1 MENNHGLK
9 LVLTS
14 GVFVW
19 LLNCAFASSLVTV
32 FDDAVPG
39 QDRKANR
46 AVVVALESRG
56 FKVETLDVAGMANL
70 SRDRHAALVL
80 PSCEAIPRPVAA
92 SALSF
97 VQAGGPT
104 VFTGGPM
111 LDKEVFRRD
120 GRWYTREMVEAE
132 LARTPIGFRPPCLYA
147 GFNERAW
154 HRVHNGRA
162 LEGSFFRREGD
173 CFHLSTVPLMGW
185 DVFHSP
191 RGVRFFGDGETMFT
205 FTAKADET
213 NTVLSV
219 EFVESD
225 GSRWVATPPI
235 GVDWTR
241 VTLSRNDFRYWRDS
255 SAKGRG
261 GPGDHFNPERAIDIG
276 LGFSQS
282 HTPVMAGRAGS
293 VWFRDFGSC
302 RDPFAGAGAEPEVN
316 VPEQDCVYP
325 RYKTMRVSGELCAVP
340 RPQGEG
346 FGQGIC
352 WRFIPLRTVRAVD
365 AVAQERDPPA
375 ECMGRANTG
384 WPRSCAA
391 EGGEGAAEWMLLER
405 RPGKPARRLAGMAV
419 AASCD
424 PPAECTGRAN
434 TGGPRSCASAG
445 ERGAGVADM
454 VARLVSESR
463 LYCAGTDK
471 FAYFPGEPIRVGADW
486 YGPATSAEAE
496 VCDAEGRVV
505 WRGVLTN
512 GVAVTCPAALRPSY
526 ASCRV
531 SVRLGNDAIVHE
543 FAVLPDGPD
552 APGDFIT
559 VKDGNFMLHGKPW
572 YPVGVNFWPGYIA
585 GMAHK
590 DYWDGWMRGE
600 AYSPALVERDLAHFA
615 AMGGTMI
622 SIQAPAVKHVRNLL
636 DVLRRCRAHGI
647 YVNLYVGWASPLDF
661 RDKEG
666 AEFLAAGRLVG
677 NATIIAYDTI
687 WEPGNHLFKNDAA
700 RARWD
705 AAWRQWIID
714 QYGSVAR
721 AERDWGVSAR
731 RNAKGEVIGPMDK
744 WFVEDGP
751 WRVQMAAYRRF
762 MDNAT
767 SRAWNDATQRLRAL
781 DPNHLVSFRQGN
793 TLPYDFALSGPVR
806 HIDFICPEGYAVPDT
821 DAGEAAIG
829 WITRYVDATTGGKPI
844 VWSEFGRNTWDARTM
859 EASPAGIKKQ
869 GTYSA
874 RFYRAALRAGANGT
888 VPWWWPGGY
897 RVGEKS
903 DYGII
908 APSGEERPAARLIRE
923 YAPVFRAARSRA
935 VPNEWTTFDR
945 DAHAG
950 GYCQAA
956 FGEGADAYAAAQAK
970 GKMLGVRLDGAEF
983 DSGNCPLVAVGG
995 VPHDGTN
1002 PPKHLDAE
1010 FDMFT
1015 TERVGDTIVVRAKL
1029 GNVGAAAWLPGCS
1042 GRNKLRPSRGG
1053 VELVARDD
1061 VGKELARAPVASR
1074 VDRLGATDEL
1084 KLRVP
1089 ALGRVSVRPE
1099 ARDRCAFGEKRTFD
1113 AAKVK

>member
-1 MENNHGLK
+1 MENNHRLK
-9 LVLTS
+9 LVLAS
-14 GVFVW
+14 GVLLR
-19 LLNCAFASSLVTV
+19 LLNCALASSLVAV

-39 QDRKANR
+39 QDRESNR
-46 AVVVALESRG
+46 AIVTALESRG
-56 FKVETLDVAGMANL
+56 FKVETLDVAGMAKL
-70 SRDRHAALVL
+70 SCDRHAALVV
-80 PSCEAIPRPVAA
+80 PSCEAIPRSVAA

-97 VQAGGPT
+97 VQAGGPA

-111 LDKEVFRRD
+111 LDKEVFRRE

-132 LARTPIGFRPPCLYA
+132 LARAPIGFRPPCLSD
-147 GFNERAW
+147 GFDERAW

-162 LEGSFFRREGD
+162 PEGSFFRREGD
-173 CFHLSTVPLMGW
+173 DFHLSTVPLMGW
-185 DVFHSP
+185 DVFHSR
-191 RGVRFFGDGETMFT
+191 RGMRFFGDGETMFS

-225 GSRWVATPPI
+225 GSRWIATAPI
-235 GVDWTR
+235 GTEWAR
-241 VTLSRNDFRYWRDS
+241 VTLARDDFRYWRDS

-261 GPGDHFNPERAIDIG
+261 GHGDHFKPARAVDIG

-293 VWFRDFGSC
+293 VRFRDFGSC
-302 RDPFAGAGAEPEVN
+302 RDPFAGAGAEPTVI
-316 VPEQDCVYP
+316 VPEQDGVYP
-325 RYKTMRVSGELCAVP
+325 RYKTMRVDGELCAVP
-340 RPQGEG
+340 RPLGEG

-352 WRFIPLRTVRAVD
+352 WRFIPLRTVRGVD
-365 AVAQERDPPA
+365 AVAQER
-375 ECMGRANTG
+375 
-384 WPRSCAA
+384 
-391 EGGEGAAEWMLLER
+391 
-405 RPGKPARRLAGMAV
+405 
-419 AASCD
+419 D

-434 TGGPRSCASAG
+434 TGGPRSCAA
-445 ERGAGVADM
+445 EM
-454 VARLVSESR
+454 VARLVGGSY

-471 FAYFPGEPIRVGADW
+471 FAYFSGEQIRVGADW
-486 YGPATSAEAE
+486 YGPVTSASAE
-496 VCDAEGRVV
+496 VRDAEGRVV
-505 WRGVLTN
+505 WRGTLTN
-512 GVAVTCPAALRPSY
+512 GVAVACPVTLHPSY
-526 ASCRV
+526 APCRV
-531 SVRLGNDAIVHE
+531 SVRLGKDEITHE
-543 FAVLPDGPD
+543 FAVLPEGPD
-552 APGDFIT
+552 APDDFIT

-585 GMAHK
+585 GMAHT
-590 DYWDGWMRGE
+590 DYWGGWMRGE
-600 AYSPALVERDLAHFA
+600 AYSPVLVERDLAHFA

-622 SIQAPAVKHVRNLL
+622 SIQAPAVKHIRNLL

-647 YVNLYVGWASPLDF
+647 YVNLYVGWASPLAF
-661 RDKEG
+661 RDQEG

-705 AAWRQWIID
+705 AAWRQWIND

-721 AERDWGVSAR
+721 AERDWGVPAR
-731 RNAKGEVIGPMDK
+731 RNAKGEVIGPVDR

-767 SRAWNDATQRLRAL
+767 SRAWNDATRRLRAI

-844 VWSEFGRNTWDARTM
+844 VWSEFGRNAWDARTM
-859 EASPAGIKKQ
+859 EASPAGIEKQ

-908 APSGEERPAARLIRE
+908 APSGEERPAARLIRA
-923 YAPVFRAARSRA
+923 YAPLFRAARSRA
-935 VPNEWTTFDR
+935 APDTWMTFDR

-950 GYCQAA
+950 GYCRAA
-956 FGEGADAYAAAQAK
+956 FGEGADAYAAAQAA

-995 VPHDGTN
+995 VPYDGTN

-1015 TERVGDTIVVRAKL
+1015 TERAGDDVIVHARL
-1029 GNVGAAAWLPGCS
+1029 GNVGATAWLAGD
-1042 GRNKLRPSRGG
+1042 GG
-1053 VELVARDD
+1053 VELVARDEA
-1061 VGKELARAPVASR
+1061 GKKLARAPVASR
-1074 VDRLGATDEL
+1074 VDRLGATGEL
-1084 KLRVP
+1084 TLRVP
-1089 ALGRVSVRPE
+1089 ARGRVSVRLE
-1099 ARDRCAFGEKRTFD
+1099 ARDRCAFGEKRAFD

>member
-1 MENNHGLK
+1 MI
-9 LVLTS
+9 
-14 GVFVW
+14 
-19 LLNCAFASSLVTV
+19 AV

-39 QDRKANR
+39 QDREANR
-46 AVVVALESRG
+46 AVVAALESRG

-70 SRDRHAALVL
+70 STNRYAALVV
-80 PSCEAIPRPVAA
+80 PSCEAVPRSVAA
-92 SALSF
+92 SALAF
-97 VQAGGPT
+97 VQSGGPA

-132 LARTPIGFRPPCLYA
+132 LARAPIGFRPPCLSD
-147 GFNERAW
+147 GFSERAW

-162 LEGSFFRREGD
+162 PEGSFFRREGD
-173 CFHLSTVPLMGW
+173 CLHLSTVPLMGW

-191 RGVRFFGDGETMFT
+191 RGLRFFGDGETMFS
-205 FTAKADET
+205 FTAKADAT

-225 GSRWVATPPI
+225 GSRWIAMPPI
-235 GVDWTR
+235 GTDWTR
-241 VTLSRNDFRYWRDS
+241 VTLSRNDFHYWRDS
-255 SAKGRG
+255 RAKGRG
-261 GPGDHFNPERAIDIG
+261 GPGDHFNPARAVDIG

-302 RDPFAGAGAEPEVN
+302 RDPFADAGAEPEVL
-316 VPEQDCVYP
+316 VPEQDGVYP
-325 RYKTMRVSGELCAVP
+325 RYKTMRVAGELCAVP

-352 WRFIPLRTVRAVD
+352 WRFIPLRTVRD
-365 AVAQERDPPA
+365 AV
-375 ECMGRANTG
+375 
-384 WPRSCAA
+384 
-391 EGGEGAAEWMLLER
+391 GGAGAAEWMLLER
-405 RPGKPARRLAGMAV
+405 RPGKPVRRLAGMAV
-419 AASCD
+419 
-424 PPAECTGRAN
+424 
-434 TGGPRSCASAG
+434 G
-445 ERGAGVADM
+445 ERGAGVAEM
-454 VARLVSESR
+454 VARLVGESR

-496 VCDAEGRVV
+496 VRDAEGRVV
-505 WRGVLTN
+505 WRGTLTN
-512 GVAVTCPAALRPSY
+512 GVAAACPAALPPSF
-526 ASCRV
+526 APCRV
-531 SVRLGNDAIVHE
+531 SVRLGKDVIAHE
-543 FAVLPDGPD
+543 FAVLPEGPD

-559 VKDGNFMLHGKPW
+559 VKDGDFMLHGKPW

-585 GMAHK
+585 GMEHA
-590 DYWDGWMRGE
+590 DFWGGWMCGE
-600 AYSPALVERDLAHFA
+600 GYAPALVERDLAHFA

-647 YVNLYVGWASPLDF
+647 YVNLYVGWASPLAF

-666 AEFLAAGRLVG
+666 AEFLAAGGLAG
-677 NATIIAYDTI
+677 NATIVAYDTI

-705 AAWRQWIID
+705 AAWRQWIQD
-714 QYGSVAR
+714 QYGGVAR
-721 AERDWGVSAR
+721 AERDWGVPAR
-731 RNAKGEVIGPMDK
+731 RNAKGEVIGPADK

-767 SRAWNDATQRLRAL
+767 SRAWNDATRRLRAL

-844 VWSEFGRNTWDARTM
+844 VWSEFGRNAWDARTM
-859 EASPAGIKKQ
+859 EASPAGIEKQ

-908 APSGEERPAARLIRE
+908 APSGEERPAARLIRA
-923 YAPVFRAARSRA
+923 YAPAFSAPRGRV

-950 GYCQAA
+950 GYCRAA
-956 FGEGADAYAAAQAK
+956 FKEGAEAYAAAQKA
-970 GKMLGVRLDGAEF
+970 GKMLGVRLDGAEY

-995 VPHDGTN
+995 VPYDGTN

-1010 FDMFT
+1010 FDQF
-1015 TERVGDTIVVRAKL
+1015 EVAREDDAVVVHAKL
-1029 GNVGAAAWLPGCS
+1029 GNVGTAAWVAADARQRVP
-1042 GRNKLRPSRGG
+1042 PGG
-1053 VELVARDD
+1053 VLLVARDAD
-1061 VGKELARAPVASR
+1061 GRELATAPVAAR
-1074 VDRLGATDEL
+1074 VERLGATGEL
-1084 KLRVP
+1084 KLRMPTRGHVI
-1089 ALGRVSVRPE
+1089 VRLE
-1099 ARDRCAFGEKRTFD
+1099 ARGRCAFGEVKSFD
-1113 AAKVK
+1113 AEKVK

>member
-1 MENNHGLK
+1 MENNHVMK
-9 LVLTS
+9 LAQAS
-14 GVFVW
+14 GIFFG
-19 LLNCAFASSLVTV
+19 LLNCAFASSLVAV

-39 QDRKANR
+39 QDRESNR
-46 AVVVALESRG
+46 MVVAALESRG

-70 SRDRHAALVL
+70 SSDRHAALVV
-80 PSCEAIPRPVAA
+80 PSCEAIPRSVAA

-97 VQAGGPT
+97 VQAGGPA

-120 GRWYTREMVEAE
+120 GRWYTREMVDAE
-132 LARTPIGFRPPCLYA
+132 IARAPVGFRPPCLSN
-147 GFNERAW
+147 GFDERAW
-154 HRVHNGRA
+154 HRAHNGRA
-162 LEGSFFRREGD
+162 PEGSFFRREGD
-173 CFHLSTVPLMGW
+173 CFHLSTLPLMGW

-191 RGVRFFGDGETMFT
+191 RGMRFFGDGETMFA

-225 GSRWVATPPI
+225 GSRWIATPQI
-235 GVDWTR
+235 GVEWTR
-241 VTLSRNDFRYWRDS
+241 VTLTRDDFRYWRDS

-261 GPGDHFNPERAIDIG
+261 GPGDHFNPARAIDIG

-293 VWFRDFGSC
+293 VRFRDFGSC
-302 RDPFAGAGAEPEVN
+302 RDPFVGADAMPEVN
-316 VPEQDCVYP
+316 VPEQDGVYP
-325 RYKTMRVSGELCAVP
+325 RYKTMRVAGELCAVP
-340 RPQGEG
+340 RQLGEG
-346 FGQGIC
+346 FGQGIF
-352 WRFIPLRTVRAVD
+352 WRFIPLRTVRATC
-365 AVAQERDPPA
+365 A
-375 ECMGRANTG
+375 GG
-384 WPRSCAA
+384 SRSCAT

-405 RPGKPARRLAGMAV
+405 RSGKPARRLAGMAV

-424 PPAECTGRAN
+424 PPA
-434 TGGPRSCASAG
+434 GGPRSCAAVG
-445 ERGAGVADM
+445 ERGAGVAEM
-454 VARLVSESR
+454 VMRLVKGSY

-496 VCDAEGRVV
+496 VRDAEGRVV
-505 WRGVLTN
+505 WRGTLAN
-512 GVAVTCPAALRPSY
+512 GVAVECPAALRPSY
-526 ASCRV
+526 TSCRV
-531 SVRLGNDAIVHE
+531 SVRLGDDVIAHE
-543 FAVLPDGPD
+543 FAVLPEGPD
-552 APGDFIT
+552 APSDFIT

-585 GMAHK
+585 GMMHT
-590 DYWDGWMRGE
+590 DYWGGWMRGE

-615 AMGGTMI
+615 EMGGTMI

-647 YVNLYVGWASPLDF
+647 YVNLYVGWASPLAF
-661 RDKEG
+661 REKEG

-677 NATIIAYDTI
+677 NATIVAYDTI
-687 WEPGNHLFKNDAA
+687 WEPGNHLFKNDTA

-705 AAWRQWIID
+705 VAWRLWIQD
-714 QYGSVAR
+714 QYGGVAR
-721 AERDWGVSAR
+721 AERDWGVPAR
-731 RNAKGEVIGPMDK
+731 RNAKGEVIGPADK

-767 SRAWNDATQRLRAL
+767 SRAWNDATRRLRAL

-844 VWSEFGRNTWDARTM
+844 VWSEFGRNAWDARTM
-859 EASPAGIKKQ
+859 ETSPAGIEKQ

-923 YAPVFRAARSRA
+923 YAPAFRAARSRVA
-935 VPNEWTTFDR
+935 PDAWMDFDR

-950 GYCQAA
+950 GYCRAA
-956 FGEGADAYAAAQAK
+956 FGEGADAYAAAQAV
-970 GKMLGVRLDGAEF
+970 GKMLGVRLDGTEF

-995 VPHDGTN
+995 VPYDGTN

-1015 TERVGDTIVVRAKL
+1015 TESVGDDVIVRARL
-1029 GNVGAAAWLPGCS
+1029 GNVGAAAWVAADAQERVP
-1042 GRNKLRPSRGG
+1042 PGG
-1053 VELVARDD
+1053 VMLVARGAD
-1061 VGKELARAPVASR
+1061 GKELACAPVAAR
-1074 VDRLGATDEL
+1074 VDRLGATGEL
-1084 KLRVP
+1084 TLRVP
-1089 ALGRVSVRPE
+1089 ARGRVSVRLE
-1099 ARDRCAFGEKRTFD
+1099 ARGRCAFGEKRTFLP
-1113 AAKVK
+1113 

>member
-1 MENNHGLK
+1 M
-9 LVLTS
+9 V
-14 GVFVW
+14 
-19 LLNCAFASSLVTV
+19 LLNCVLAASMIAV

-39 QDRKANR
+39 QDREANR
-46 AVVVALESRG
+46 AVAVALEARG
-56 FKVETLDVAGMANL
+56 FKVETLDVAGMAKL
-70 SRDRHAALVL
+70 STNRYAALVVS
-80 PSCEAIPRPVAA
+80 SCEAIPRSVAA
-92 SALSF
+92 SALTF
-97 VQAGGPT
+97 VQSGGPA

-111 LDKEVFRRD
+111 LDKEVFHRD
-120 GRWYTREMVEAE
+120 GRWYTREMVANE
-132 LARTPIGFRPPCLYA
+132 LARAPIGFRPPCLSD
-147 GFNERAW
+147 GFDERAW

-162 LEGSFFRREGD
+162 PEGSFFRREGY
-173 CFHLSTVPLMGW
+173 CLHLSTVPLMGW

-191 RGVRFFGDGETMFT
+191 RGMRFFGDGETMFA

-225 GSRWVATPPI
+225 GSRWIATAPI

-241 VTLSRNDFRYWRDS
+241 VTLSRDDFHHWQDS

-261 GPGDHFNPERAIDIG
+261 GPGDHLNPARAVELA
-276 LGFSQS
+276 LGFAQS
-282 HTPVMAGRAGS
+282 HTPVMAGRVGS
-293 VWFRDFGSC
+293 VHFRDFGSC
-302 RDPFAGAGAEPEVN
+302 RDPFAGVGAVPEVK
-316 VPEQDCVYP
+316 VPEQDGVYP
-325 RYKTMRVSGELCAVP
+325 RYKTMRVADELCAVP
-340 RPQGEG
+340 RPLGEG

-352 WRFIPLRTVRAVD
+352 WRFIPFRTVRD
-365 AVAQERDPPA
+365 AV
-375 ECMGRANTG
+375 
-384 WPRSCAA
+384 
-391 EGGEGAAEWMLLER
+391 GGEGAAEWMLLER

-424 PPAECTGRAN
+424 PPA
-434 TGGPRSCASAG
+434 GGPRSRAAVG
-445 ERGAGVADM
+445 ERGAGVAEM
-454 VARLVSESR
+454 VARLVGESR

-496 VCDAEGRVV
+496 VRDAEGRVV
-505 WRGVLTN
+505 WRGTLVN
-512 GVAVTCPAALRPSY
+512 GVAVTCPVALRPSY

-531 SVRLGNDAIVHE
+531 SVRLGDDVIAHE
-543 FAVLPDGPD
+543 FAVLPEGPD

-559 VKDGNFMLHGKPW
+559 VKDGNFILHGKPW

-585 GMAHK
+585 GMEHA
-590 DYWDGWMRGE
+590 DFWGGWMCGE
-600 AYSPALVERDLAHFA
+600 GYAPALVERDLAHFA

-647 YVNLYVGWASPLDF
+647 YVNLYVGWASPLAF
-661 RDKEG
+661 REKDG
-666 AEFLAAGRLVG
+666 AEFLAAGRLTG
-677 NATIIAYDTI
+677 NATIVAYDTI
-687 WEPGNHLFKNDAA
+687 WEPGNHLFKNDKA

-705 AAWRQWIID
+705 VAWRQWIQD
-714 QYGSVAR
+714 QYGDVAR
-721 AERDWGVSAR
+721 AERDWGVPAR
-731 RNAKGEVIGPMDK
+731 RNAKGEVIGPADK

-767 SRAWNDATQRLRAL
+767 SRAWNDATRRLRAL

-844 VWSEFGRNTWDARTM
+844 VWSEFGRNAWDARTM
-859 EASPAGIKKQ
+859 ETSPAGIEKQ

-908 APSGEERPAARLIRE
+908 APSGEERPAARLIRA
-923 YAPVFRAARSRA
+923 YASAFRAARSRA
-935 VPNEWTTFDR
+935 APDAWMTFDR

-950 GYCQAA
+950 GYCRAA
-956 FGEGADAYAAAQAK
+956 FNEGADAYAAAQAA
-970 GKMLGVRLDGAEF
+970 GKMLGVRLDGVEC

-995 VPHDGTN
+995 VPYDGTN

-1010 FDMFT
+1010 FDKFVVVR
-1015 TERVGDTIVVRAKL
+1015 EGDAVVVRARL
-1029 GNVGAAAWLPGCS
+1029 GNVGAAAWVAADAQERVP
-1042 GRNKLRPSRGG
+1042 PGG
-1053 VELVARDD
+1053 VMLVARGAD
-1061 VGKELARAPVASR
+1061 GKELACAPVTAR
-1074 VDRLGATDEL
+1074 VERLGATGEL
-1084 KLRVP
+1084 TLRVP
-1089 ALGRVSVRPE
+1089 ARGRVAVRLE
-1099 ARDRCAFGEKRTFD
+1099 ARGRCAFGEVKSFD
-1113 AAKVK
+1113 AEKVK

>member
-1 MENNHGLK
+1 MI
-9 LVLTS
+9 
-14 GVFVW
+14 
-19 LLNCAFASSLVTV
+19 AV

-39 QDRKANR
+39 QDREANR
-46 AVVVALESRG
+46 AVVAALEARG

-70 SRDRHAALVL
+70 STNRYAALVV
-80 PSCEAIPRPVAA
+80 PSCEAVPRSVAA
-92 SALSF
+92 SALAF
-97 VQAGGPT
+97 VQAGGPA

-111 LDKEVFRRD
+111 LDKEVFRLD

-132 LARTPIGFRPPCLYA
+132 LARVPIGFRPPCLSES
-147 GFNERAW
+147 FNERVW

-162 LEGSFFRREGD
+162 PEGSFFRREGD

-191 RGVRFFGDGETMFT
+191 RGMRFFGDGETMFA
-205 FTAKADET
+205 FTAKAAET

-225 GSRWVATPPI
+225 GSRWIATVPI

-241 VTLSRNDFRYWRDS
+241 VTLSRDDFRHWRDS

-261 GPGDHFNPERAIDIG
+261 GPGDHFNPARAVDIG

-302 RDPFAGAGAEPEVN
+302 RDPFAGAGAEPEVI
-316 VPEQDCVYP
+316 VPEQDGVYP
-325 RYKTMRVSGELCAVP
+325 RYKTMRVAGELCAVP
-340 RPQGEG
+340 RPLGEG

-352 WRFIPLRTVRAVD
+352 WRFIPFRTVRGVD

-375 ECMGRANTG
+375 ECTGRANTG
-384 WPRSCAA
+384 GPRSCAA

-405 RPGKPARRLAGMAV
+405 RPGRPARRLAG
-419 AASCD
+419 C
-424 PPAECTGRAN
+424 G
-434 TGGPRSCASAG
+434 
-445 ERGAGVADM
+445 RGAATRVAEM
-454 VARLVSESR
+454 VARLVGESR

-486 YGPATSAEAE
+486 YGPVTSASAE
-496 VCDAEGRVV
+496 VRDAEGRVM
-505 WRGVLTN
+505 WRGALTK
-512 GVAVTCPAALRPSY
+512 GVAVACQATLRPSY
-526 ASCRV
+526 APCRV
-531 SVRLGNDAIVHE
+531 SVRLGDDVIAHE
-543 FAVLPDGPD
+543 FAVLPEGPD

-559 VKDGNFMLHGKPW
+559 VKDGNFMLRGKPW

-585 GMAHK
+585 GMEHA
-590 DYWDGWMRGE
+590 DFWGGWMCGE
-600 AYSPALVERDLAHFA
+600 GYAPALVERDLAHFA

-647 YVNLYVGWASPLDF
+647 YVNLYVGWASPLAF
-661 RDKEG
+661 REKDG

-677 NATIIAYDTI
+677 NATIVAYDTI
-687 WEPGNHLFKNDAA
+687 WEPGNHLFKNDKA

-705 AAWRQWIID
+705 GAWRQWIQD

-731 RNAKGEVIGPMDK
+731 RNAKGEVIGPADK

-767 SRAWNDATQRLRAL
+767 SRAWNDATRRLRAL

-844 VWSEFGRNTWDARTM
+844 VWSEFGRNAWDARTM
-859 EASPAGIKKQ
+859 ETSPAGIEQQ
-869 GTYSA
+869 GNYSA

-888 VPWWWPGGY
+888 APWWWPGGY

-908 APSGEERPAARLIRE
+908 APSGEERPAARLIRQ
-923 YAPVFRAARSRA
+923 YAPAFRAARSRA
-935 VPNEWTTFDR
+935 APDAWTTFDR

-950 GYCQAA
+950 GYCRAA
-956 FGEGADAYAAAQAK
+956 FGEGADAYAAAQAA
-970 GKMLGVRLDGAEF
+970 GKMLGVRLDGAEC

-995 VPHDGTN
+995 VSYDGTN

-1010 FDMFT
+1010 FDQF
-1015 TERVGDTIVVRAKL
+1015 EAVREGDAVVVRARL
-1029 GNVGAAAWLPGCS
+1029 GNVGAAAWVAADAQECVP
-1042 GRNKLRPSRGG
+1042 PGG
-1053 VELVARDD
+1053 VELVARDEA
-1061 VGKELARAPVASR
+1061 GKVLACAPVRAR
-1074 VDRLGATDEL
+1074 VERLGATGEL
-1084 KLRVP
+1084 TLRVP
-1089 ALGRVSVRPE
+1089 ARGHVTVRLE
-1099 ARDRCAFGEKRTFD
+1099 ARGRCAFGEIRSFD
-1113 AAKVK
+1113 AEKVK

>member
-1 MENNHGLK
+1 M
-9 LVLTS
+9 
-14 GVFVW
+14 
-19 LLNCAFASSLVTV
+19 LLNCVLAASLVAV

-39 QDRKANR
+39 QDREANR
-46 AVVVALESRG
+46 EVVAALEARG
-56 FKVETLDVAGMANL
+56 FQVERLDVAGMANL
-70 SRDRHAALVL
+70 SRDRYAALVV
-80 PSCEAIPRPVAA
+80 PSCEAVPRSVAA
-92 SALSF
+92 SALAF
-97 VQAGGPT
+97 VQAGGPA

-111 LDKEVFRRD
+111 LDREVFRRD
-120 GRWYTREMVEAE
+120 GRWYTREMVDAE
-132 LARTPIGFRPPCLYA
+132 LARAPIGFRPPCLSN
-147 GFNERAW
+147 GFDERAW

-162 LEGSFFRREGD
+162 PEGSFFRREGD
-173 CFHLSTVPLMGW
+173 CLHLSTVPLVGW

-191 RGVRFFGDGETMFT
+191 RGMRFFGDGETMFA

-225 GSRWVATPPI
+225 GSRWIATAPV

-241 VTLSRNDFRYWRDS
+241 VTLSRDDFRHWRDS

-261 GPGDHFNPERAIDIG
+261 GPGDHFNPARAVDIG

-282 HTPVMAGRAGS
+282 HTPVMAGRVGS
-293 VWFRDFGSC
+293 IYFRDFGSC
-302 RDPFAGAGAEPEVN
+302 RDPFAGAVVGTDVR
-316 VPEQDCVYP
+316 VPEQDGVYP
-325 RYKTMRVSGELCAVP
+325 RYKTMRVAGELCAVP
-340 RPQGEG
+340 RPLGEG

-352 WRFIPLRTVRAVD
+352 WRFIPLRTVRDTV
-365 AVAQERDPPA
+365 
-375 ECMGRANTG
+375 
-384 WPRSCAA
+384 
-391 EGGEGAAEWMLLER
+391 GGEGAAEWMLLER
-405 RPGKPARRLAGMAV
+405 RPGKPARRLAG
-419 AASCD
+419 
-424 PPAECTGRAN
+424 
-434 TGGPRSCASAG
+434 GPRCCAA
-445 ERGAGVADM
+445 AGVTEL
-454 VARLVSESR
+454 VARLVGGSY

-496 VCDAEGRVV
+496 VRDAEGRVV
-505 WRGVLTN
+505 WRGTLTN
-512 GVAVTCPAALRPSY
+512 GVAAACPVALRPSY

-531 SVRLGNDAIVHE
+531 SVRLGDDVITHE
-543 FAVLPDGPD
+543 FAVLPEGPD

-585 GMAHK
+585 GMEHA
-590 DYWDGWMRGE
+590 DFWGGWMCGE
-600 AYSPALVERDLAHFA
+600 GYAPALVERDLAHFA

-647 YVNLYVGWASPLDF
+647 YVNLYVGWASPLAF
-661 RDKEG
+661 REKDG
-666 AEFLAAGRLVG
+666 AEFLAAGRLAG
-677 NATIIAYDTI
+677 NATIVAYDTI
-687 WEPGNHLFKNDAA
+687 WEPGNHLFRNDAA

-705 AAWRQWIID
+705 AAWRQWIQD
-714 QYGSVAR
+714 QYGGVAR
-721 AERDWGVSAR
+721 AERDWGVPAR
-731 RNAKGEVIGPMDK
+731 RNAKGEVIGPADK

-751 WRVQMAAYRRF
+751 WRGLMAAYRRF

-767 SRAWNDATQRLRAL
+767 SRAWNDATRRLRAL

-844 VWSEFGRNTWDARTM
+844 VWSEFGRNAWDARTM
-859 EASPAGIKKQ
+859 EASPAGIENQ

-888 VPWWWPGGY
+888 APWWWPGGY

-908 APSGEERPAARLIRE
+908 APSGEERPAARLIRD
-923 YAPVFRAARSRA
+923 YAPAFRAARSRA
-935 VPNEWTTFDR
+935 EPDAWMTFDR

-950 GYCQAA
+950 GYCRAA
-956 FGEGADAYAAAQAK
+956 FAEGAEAYAAARKA
-970 GKMLGVRLDGAEF
+970 GKLLGVRLDGASY
-983 DSGNCPLVAVGG
+983 DSGNCPLVALGG
-995 VPHDGTN
+995 VPYDGTN

-1010 FDMFT
+1010 FDQFAVAR
-1015 TERVGDTIVVRAKL
+1015 EGDEIVVRARL
-1029 GNVGAAAWLPGCS
+1029 GNVGVAAWVATDAQERVP
-1042 GRNKLRPSRGG
+1042 PGG
-1053 VELVARDD
+1053 VELVARDE
-1061 VGKELARAPVASR
+1061 VGKELAHTPVAAR
-1074 VDRLGATDEL
+1074 VERLGTTGEL
-1084 KLRVP
+1084 MLRVP
-1089 ALGRVSVRPE
+1089 ARGRMTVRLE
-1099 ARDRCAFGEKRTFD
+1099 ARGRCAFGEVKSVD
-1113 AAKVK
+1113 AEKVK

>member
-1 MENNHGLK
+1 MQLAACSASVTHSFGILLRMENNCRLK
-9 LVLTS
+9 LVLAS
-14 GVFVW
+14 VVFFG
-19 LLNCAFASSLVTV
+19 LLNCALASSLVAV

-39 QDRKANR
+39 QDRKANQ
-46 AVVVALESRG
+46 AVVAALESRG
-56 FKVETLDVAGMANL
+56 FKVEALDVAGMANL
-70 SRDRHAALVL
+70 SRDRHAALVV
-80 PSCEAIPRPVAA
+80 PSCEAIPRSVAA

-97 VQAGGPT
+97 VQSGGPA

-120 GRWYTREMVEAE
+120 GRWYTREMVESE
-132 LARTPIGFRPPCLYA
+132 LARAPIGFRPPCLSD

-162 LEGSFFRREGD
+162 PEGSFFRREGNF
-173 CFHLSTVPLMGW
+173 FHLSTVPLMGW

-191 RGVRFFGDGETMFT
+191 RGSRFFGDGETMFA
-205 FTAKADET
+205 FTAKSDET

-225 GSRWVATPPI
+225 GSRWIATPSI

-261 GPGDHFNPERAIDIG
+261 GPGDHLNPARAIDIG

-293 VWFRDFGSC
+293 VWFRDFASC

-316 VPEQDCVYP
+316 VPEQDGVYP
-325 RYKTMRVSGELCAVP
+325 RYKTMRVAGELCAVP

-352 WRFIPLRTVRAVD
+352 WRFSPLRTVRSTNAGGS
-365 AVAQERDPPA
+365 QL
-375 ECMGRANTG
+375 
-384 WPRSCAA
+384 AA
-391 EGGEGAAEWMLLER
+391 TEEGEGAAEWMLLER
-405 RPGKPARRLAGMAV
+405 RPGKPARRIVGMAV
-419 AASCD
+419 AASCA
-424 PPAECTGRAN
+424 PPARVSE
-434 TGGPRSCASAG
+434 
-445 ERGAGVADM
+445 M
-454 VARLVSESR
+454 VARLVGESR

-505 WRGVLTN
+505 WRGTLTN
-512 GVAVTCPAALRPSY
+512 GVAAACPATLRPSY
-526 ASCRV
+526 APCRV
-531 SVRLGNDAIVHE
+531 SVRLGDDVIAHE
-543 FAVLPDGPD
+543 FAVLPEGSD
-552 APGDFIT
+552 APDDFIT
-559 VKDGNFMLHGKPW
+559 VNGGNFMLHGKPW

-585 GMAHK
+585 GMAHT
-590 DYWDGWMRGE
+590 DYWGGWMRGE

-622 SIQAPAVKHVRNLL
+622 SIQAPAVKHIRNLL

-647 YVNLYVGWASPLDF
+647 YVNLYVGWASPLAF

-677 NATIIAYDTI
+677 NATIVAYDTI

-721 AERDWGVSAR
+721 AERDWGVPAR
-731 RNAKGEVIGPMDK
+731 RNTKGEVIGPADK
-744 WFVEDGP
+744 WFVENGP

-767 SRAWNDATQRLRAL
+767 SRAWNDATRRLRAL

-844 VWSEFGRNTWDARTM
+844 VWSEFGRNAWDARTM
-859 EASPAGIKKQ
+859 ETSPAGIEKQ

-923 YAPVFRAARSRA
+923 YASAFRAARSRA
-935 VPNEWTTFDR
+935 VPDTWMTFDR

-950 GYCQAA
+950 GYCRAA
-956 FGEGADAYAAAQAK
+956 FSEGAEAYAAAQAA

-995 VPHDGTN
+995 VPYDGTN

-1015 TERVGDTIVVRAKL
+1015 TERAGDDVIVHARL
-1029 GNVGAAAWLPGCS
+1029 GNVGATAWLAGD
-1042 GRNKLRPSRGG
+1042 GG
-1053 VELVARDD
+1053 VELVARDEA
-1061 VGKELARAPVASR
+1061 GKKLASAPMATR
-1074 VDRLGATDEL
+1074 VERLGATGEL
-1084 KLRVP
+1084 TLRVP
-1089 ALGRVSVRPE
+1089 ARGRVSVRLE
-1099 ARDRCAFGEKRTFD
+1099 ARDRCAFGEKRAFD